1 MYRECSEPAAW
12 GCSWYVSPL
21 EVDAGCV
28 FTAKDGK
35 IPIFQSP
42 ARVAIHT
49 SKQSLCLRRWPAQ
62 RKRAVSIAFVLCVRL
77 VKSLAGVLIVTTYQ
91 KREPLGPSGPPRPM
105 SSSRSVTLGAHPHE
119 DVSRGDL
126 PELCLKAHYRSAL
139 SIKTRHM
146 PGRFS
151 NHRTN

>member
-28 FTAKDGK
+28 FTAKDRK

-42 ARVAIHT
+42 CQSGHT
-49 SKQSLCLRRWPAQ
+49 YQQAESLLLRRWPAQ

-91 KREPLGPSGPPRPM
+91 KRER
-105 SSSRSVTLGAHPHE
+105 RSVL
-119 DVSRGDL
+119 L
-126 PELCLKAHYRSAL
+126 AL
-139 SIKTRHM
+139 QG
-146 PGRFS
+146 P
-151 NHRTN
+151 